1 MFHKGIMVDSPLRP
15 TDLTVMCQ
23 PFGRDASLSQ
33 TGLYKDRDGRKGQQ
47 GTSLPQRASQTIY
60 IQSQK
65 YASYQQP
72 LPTWPESFNFGQLIP
87 ALPDLPYQNYDYVPP
102 RYPSACASSGL
113 AYQMLNNYQYAGP
126 QVMSPTRTLYPYQA
140 QYHEV
145 SVAANAPPPTALGTQ
160 FYYQESMGPQQQY
173 GSPYFIELSQYGL
186 YSQVYPGSQQPAQ
199 FGSRGSFTA
208 ESRIPSHQRAR
219 GGPGRPSSIG
229 KLSKS

>member
-65 YASYQQP
+65 YASYQQS
-72 LPTWPESFNFGQLIP
+72 LPTRPESFNFGQIIP
-87 ALPDLPYQNYDYVPP
+87 AWPDLYDQNYGYVPP
-102 RYPSACASSGL
+102 RCPSACTSSEL
-113 AYQMLNNYQYAGP
+113 AYQVLNNYQCAGP
-126 QVMSPTRTLYPYQA
+126 QLMSPTRTLYPYQA

-145 SVAANAPPPTALGTQ
+145 SITASTPPLTALGT
-160 FYYQESMGPQQQY
+160 
-173 GSPYFIELSQYGL
+173 
-186 YSQVYPGSQQPAQ
+186 
-199 FGSRGSFTA
+199 
-208 ESRIPSHQRAR
+208 
-219 GGPGRPSSIG
+219 
-229 KLSKS
+229 